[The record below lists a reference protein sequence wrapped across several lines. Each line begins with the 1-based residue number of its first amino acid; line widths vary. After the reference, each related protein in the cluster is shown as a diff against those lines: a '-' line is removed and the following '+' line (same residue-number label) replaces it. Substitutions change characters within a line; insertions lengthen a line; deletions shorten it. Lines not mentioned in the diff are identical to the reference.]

1 MRTLVFYLS
10 LFCILLSGKQLSYAG
25 KSHAGFHTSSHG
37 ISQNQ
42 KFKFD
47 NSGKNHTVIE
57 NADFDLEEDQLHGD
71 DFNEANHYCK
81 AAQNETDCY
90 NWYWAYCQF
99 FTYNNNAQRSQNL
112 PTVCVTAEP
121 IYITQRV
128 LRI

>member
-25 KSHAGFHTSSHG
+25 KPQAGSQTSSHG

-47 NSGKNHTVIE
+47 NKSHNHTIIE

-71 DFNEANHYCK
+71 DFNEVNHYRS
-81 AAQNETDCY
+81 AQNETGYC
-90 NWYWAYCQF
+90 NWYWAYCHI
-99 FTYNNNAQRSQNL
+99 FTFNTNAQRYKTL
-112 PTVCVTAEP
+112 PTVCVTAKP